1 MTKLAKE
8 LSLYGLVMVA
18 IGATIGSGIFLTPSE
33 IASNLPAPNSIL
45 AVWIVG
51 GIVSLTGALTF
62 GELGARYPG
71 AGGVFIYLKE
81 AYGDWV
87 GFLYG
92 WSYLLIITSGSIAG
106 IALAFATY
114 LSYFIPMTYHWQI
127 ITGCIAITVLS
138 VINILR
144 AKYGEFFSNVFT
156 TAKVLGIFFII
167 FAGLFFPAP
176 VNSFTGISL
185 GSGLWSGSLAAFGV
199 ALIGVLFSYSGWQH
213 TSFLAGEIKDAARK
227 VPVAMITGSVIVIVI
242 YILVNISYMS
252 LMTIPEMAGSSKLA
266 TDAAGR
272 VFPFGGTIV
281 AATIAVSTLGT
292 IGVYTLSSPR
302 IYYAMAESGIFFK
315 GLAKVHPKYKT
326 PVNAIMLQGVW
337 SIVLL
342 LFWGTFSELVTYSTF
357 ADFIFYSLGAFSIFL
372 FRRREK
378 QQLPGYRTPGYPV
391 IPLIFFGIGTW
402 FVVNTLISLP
412 FQSGVGL
419 GIILLGLPVYLW
431 FKKRYMKNVNSAQ

>member
-8 LSLYGLVMVA
+8 LTLYGLVMVA

-33 IASNLPAPNSIL
+33 IAANLPAPNSIL

-62 GELGARYPG
+62 GELGARFPG

-92 WSYLLIITSGSIAG
+92 WSYLLVITSGSIAG

-114 LSYFIPMTYHWQI
+114 LSYFIPMTYTWQI
-127 ITGCIAITVLS
+127 ITGCIAIAVLS
-138 VINILR
+138 TINVIR

-156 TAKVLGIFFII
+156 TAKVLGIIFII
-167 FAGLFFPAP
+167 FAGLLFPSP
-176 VNSFTGISL
+176 VNSFTGYSL
-185 GSGLWSGSLAAFGV
+185 TSGLWSGTLSAFGV

-213 TSFLAGEIKDAARK
+213 TSFLAGEINDANRK
-227 VPVAMITGSVIVIVI
+227 VPKAMITGSIVVIVI

-252 LMTIPEMAGSSKLA
+252 LMTIPEMAGSAKLA
-266 TDAAGR
+266 TDAASK
-272 VFPFGGTIV
+272 VIPFGGAVV

-315 GLAKVHPKYKT
+315 GLAKVHPKFRT
-326 PVNAIMLQGVW
+326 PVNAIMLQCVW

-342 LFWGTFSELVTYSTF
+342 IFWGTFAELVTYSTF

-372 FRRREK
+372 FRRREREPLK
-378 QQLPGYRTPGYPV
+378 GFHTPWYPV
-391 IPLIFFGIGTW
+391 IPLIFFGIGAW

-412 FQSGVGL
+412 LQSGVGL
-419 GIILLGLPVYLW
+419 GIILVGLPVYFW
-431 FKKRYMKNVNSAQ
+431 FRKKKMRGLSSAQ